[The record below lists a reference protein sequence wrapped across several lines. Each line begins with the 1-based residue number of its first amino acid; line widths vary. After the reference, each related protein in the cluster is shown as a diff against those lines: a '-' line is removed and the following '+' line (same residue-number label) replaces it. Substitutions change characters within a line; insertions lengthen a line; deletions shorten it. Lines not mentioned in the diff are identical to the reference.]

1 MKKINIKTA
10 RQFILSN
17 QFDSEKKSTHQIIQK
32 LGYLQIDTISV
43 IQRTHHHVLW
53 TRNPKYQ
60 PEELSQLL
68 KEKKIFD
75 YWAHAASYLPM
86 KDYRFSLVRKNQM
99 GAGNGFWY
107 DRNPKNMKYILDRI
121 KAEGALMSRDFKKQK
136 IKTDIPWM
144 KNPINQAMMQL
155 FMEGKIMI
163 VERQGFQ
170 KKFDLTERALPN
182 NVNTKLP
189 TEEEYFKYLIK
200 RELNAQGLMKA
211 REFGYLLKID
221 RKRLNTLLGKMV
233 KDGVLEE
240 VEIKKKEGEMYFSL
254 PNILSNFSPKKNRQ
268 QVHILSPF
276 DNLIIQRKRLKEI
289 FDFEYLLECYVP
301 SAKRKVGYF
310 SLPILYGTDFM
321 GQLDLKADRKK
332 KVLIVKNLIW
342 ENNVKK
348 SDSFLNAFRKKLKA
362 LMLFNN
368 CEEIQLEAKVNSKQ
382 KIFFPKK

>member
-1 MKKINIKTA
+1 MKKITLKLA
-10 RQFILSN
+10 RQFIISN
-17 QFDSEKKSTHQIIQK
+17 QFDFEKKSTHQIIQQ
-32 LGYLQIDTISV
+32 LGYVQIDTISV

-86 KDYRFSLVRKNQM
+86 RDFRFSLIRKSQM

-121 KAEGALMSRDFKKQK
+121 KAEGALMSRDFKKEK
-136 IKTDIPWM
+136 KKSDTPWIKH
-144 KNPINQAMMQL
+144 PINQAMMQL

-163 VERQGFQ
+163 VERQGLQ
-170 KKFDLTERALPN
+170 KKFDLPERALPN
-182 NVNTKLP
+182 NVNTKMP
-189 TEEEYFKYLIK
+189 SEEEYFKYLIK

-221 RKRLNTLLGKMV
+221 RKRLNILLGKMV
-233 KDGVLEE
+233 KNGTLDE
-240 VEIKKKEGEMYFSL
+240 VEIKKKEGEKYFTL
-254 PNILSNFSPKKNRQ
+254 ANALSDFSPKKNKK

-276 DNLIIQRKRLKEI
+276 DNLIIQRKRLKEL

-301 SAKRKVGYF
+301 AAKREVGYF

-321 GQLDLKADRKK
+321 GQIDLKADRKK
-332 KVLIVKNLIW
+332 KMLLVKNLVW
-342 ENNVKK
+342 EKDKK
-348 SDSFLNAFRKKLKA
+348 ISTTFLNTFRKKLNA
-362 LMLFNN
+362 LMNFNN
-368 CEEIQLEAKVNSKQ
+368 CDEIHW
-382 KIFFPKK
+382 KIKENPFK